1 MWIAK
6 TALAT
11 AAAIACASG
20 PALALEGSSAAGPIG
35 GTDIRSAQL
44 PPPGVYGGGV
54 TFVAKAD
61 QFFDRNGDLVPALRD
76 LDLFRSRL
84 APFVLWVP
92 DVEVLGGHIGIAAI
106 VPFAPSE
113 CGHLFAI
120 TPTRCSAG
128 VGDPYAEIG
137 WSRYFGT
144 RRPSKYAGA
153 YPVAEG
159 LTVALGFGT
168 VFPVG
173 TYDVFDATVQGLAI
187 GNNIWVFAPTAA
199 FTYVTRPILAD
210 GTEFSARFYWNNYL
224 KNPATEYLT
233 GTLLDIDFAVT
244 EKIGRFQVGLAG
256 FYSWQ
261 VEDDKLFGV
270 SVPPDGRRT
279 ELLNLGA
286 VAAYDIPEYGAFL
299 KVKVLS
305 SVIYHNI
312 VKSYGVAFTLAKKL

>member
-1 MWIAK
+1 MRTMI
-6 TALAT
+6 TALA
-11 AAAIACASG
+11 AAA
-20 PALALEGSSAAGPIG
+20 ALVGADAPGFAVEGSSAAGPTG

-44 PPPGVYGGGV
+44 PPPGLYGGSV
-54 TFVAKAD
+54 TFFAKAD
-61 QFFDRNGDLVPALRD
+61 QFFDADGNLVPALSE
-76 LDLFRSRL
+76 LDQFRARL
-84 APFVLWVP
+84 APFLLWVP
-92 DVEVLGGHIGIAAI
+92 DLEVFGGHIGIAAI
-106 VPFAPSE
+106 VPFGQE
-113 CGHLFAI
+113 CGHLFGI
-120 TPTRCSAG
+120 TPTRCIAG
-128 VGDPYAEIG
+128 IGDPYAEIG

-144 RRPSKYAGA
+144 RRLSKFAGA

-173 TYDVFDATVQGLAI
+173 TYNVADATVQGLSI

-199 FTYVTRPILAD
+199 FTYVTKPILAD

-224 KNPATEYLT
+224 INPATQYLT

-256 FYSWQ
+256 FYSFQ
-261 VEDDKLFGV
+261 VEDDKQFGV
-270 SVPPDGRRT
+270 TVPPDGRRT

-299 KVKVLS
+299 KVKVLAS
-305 SVIYHNI
+305 AINNNI
-312 VKSYGVAFTLAKKL
+312 VKSYGVAFTFAKKL